1 MLPQQPGNASSAR
14 AQAGFSIVE
23 VMVGLM
29 VGILVTLS
37 AWGSV
42 MFYEANRRSSMGGNS
57 ALENGLATALTIQ
70 RDVKSAGLGFVF
82 SGQSVCQK
90 VNAYF
95 AGATPVIRDGVD
107 FAPVSLLDG
116 GPGSDEI
123 SVAYA
128 RSILGGAPVKM
139 ISGMT
144 NAIDP
149 IKVNSTSNVGVGDM
163 ILVASS
169 VPTQPCTLMQV
180 TQATTA
186 GFGTDL
192 ARAANIWNP
201 GDPAGTFTNS
211 PVYGANSS
219 VIRTGP
225 LTWVTY
231 RVSAQRHLE
240 VRDEFTGAVDT
251 LAENIVF
258 LKAQYGVSDGIAP
271 QIEQWVAGT
280 DAWAPPLD
288 NPHIAA
294 LRAVRI
300 VVVARAPHR
309 EKPTVANGPCDA
321 TPAPPQTWPGG
332 PVVDLSGDPDW
343 QCYKYKTLLLTIP
356 LKNMIYGGDA

>member
-1 MLPQQPGNASSAR
+1 MLSHRRGTALNAR
-14 AQAGFSIVE
+14 AQAGLSIVE

-42 MFYEANRRSSMGGNS
+42 MFYEANRRTSMGGNS
-57 ALENGLATALTIQ
+57 ALENGLASALTIQ
-70 RDVKSAGLGFVF
+70 RDAKTAGLGFVF
-82 SGQSVCQK
+82 AGQSACQTL
-90 VNAYF
+90 NAYYN
-95 AGATPVIRDGVD
+95 GVTTAD
-107 FAPVSLLDG
+107 ARRFAPVSVEDG
-116 GPGSDEI
+116 GAASDKI

-139 ISGMT
+139 ISPMADAG
-144 NAIDP
+144 DL
-149 IKVNSTSNVGVGDM
+149 IKVNSTGNLAAGDM
-163 ILVASS
+163 ILVA
-169 VPTQPCTLMQV
+169 PTSPDQPCTLMQV
-180 TQATTA
+180 TGAATA

-192 ARAANIWNP
+192 TRAANMWNP
-201 GDPAGTFTNS
+201 ASPATAFTNA
-211 PVYGANSS
+211 PAYTANSS

-231 RVSAQRHLE
+231 QISAQRHLE
-240 VRDEFTGAVDT
+240 VVDNLTSAVDT

-258 LKAQYGVSDGIAP
+258 LKAQYGVSNGVSP
-271 QIEQWVAGT
+271 QIEQWVSAT

-300 VVVARAPHR
+300 AVVARAPHR
-309 EKPTVANGPCDA
+309 EKPSVAHGPCDA
-321 TPAPPQTWPGG
+321 TTVAPQTWVGG
-332 PVVDLSGDPDW
+332 PAVDLSADPNW